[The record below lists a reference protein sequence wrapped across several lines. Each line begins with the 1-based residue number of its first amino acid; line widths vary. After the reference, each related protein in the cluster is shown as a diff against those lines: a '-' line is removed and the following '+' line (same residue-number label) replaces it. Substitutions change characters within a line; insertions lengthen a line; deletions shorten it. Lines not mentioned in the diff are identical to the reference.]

1 MTRRTWLLAALVAA
15 VVVGVNV
22 LFSGADA
29 VDGPRSSSYATTPMG
44 TAALAAL
51 LERDGRR
58 VRRLRAPLEERRPPA
73 EATVFVLDPVR
84 LSGGEAAALARFVR
98 DGGRLVAAGRG
109 VERLAAEFRA
119 GAPTA
124 ADDGP
129 RALRVAAP
137 GPETAGVRE
146 VRASGERAWTDA
158 GGALPLLAAAGRTG
172 AVALDASTPDG
183 ASAAAGTSTPAGA
196 SGRPM
201 GTGGAPMGAG
211 GAPMGTSGRLLL
223 LADAGPLQN
232 RALAEADN
240 GAFALGL
247 AGPRGKD
254 VAFVESI
261 HGYEEATGLAAIPG
275 RWMLAVAGLALAA
288 LLFAFARGRRF
299 GPPELAE
306 RELDPPRRAYVE
318 ALAASL
324 ARTKDRS
331 RAAAPV
337 RDAARA
343 ALARRSAL
351 GVDADAAQWRRAAE
365 RLGLPADE
373 VTALTADGPG
383 DLLATGRALARLGGD
398 PDTRTP

>member
-1 MTRRTWLLAALVAA
+1 VTRRAWLLAALAAA

-29 VDGPRSSSYATTPMG
+29 VDGPRSSSYATTPTG

-51 LERDGRR
+51 LDRDGRR
-58 VRRLRAPLEERRPPA
+58 VRRVRAPLEKRLPPA
-73 EATVFVLDPVR
+73 DATAFVLDPVR
-84 LSGGEAAALARFVR
+84 LSGDEAAALARFVR

-109 VERLAAEFRA
+109 VERLAAELRA

-124 ADDGP
+124 DGDAP

-137 GPETAGVRE
+137 APETAAVRE
-146 VRASGERAWTDA
+146 VRAPGERAWSDA
-158 GGALPLLAAAGRTG
+158 GGALPLLAADGRTG
-172 AVALDASTPDG
+172 AVALDRG
-183 ASAAAGTSTPAGA
+183 
-196 SGRPM
+196 
-201 GTGGAPMGAG
+201 
-211 GAPMGTSGRLLL
+211 GRLLL

-240 GAFALGL
+240 AALALGL

-254 VAFVESI
+254 TAFIESI

-275 RWMLAVAGLALAA
+275 RWVLTVSGLALAVV
-288 LLFAFARGRRF
+288 LFGFARGRRF

-324 ARTKDRS
+324 ARTQDRS

-343 ALARRSAL
+343 TLARRSGL
-351 GVDADAAQWRRAAE
+351 DADAGAAQWRRAAE
-365 RLGLPADE
+365 RLELPDDE
-373 VTALTADGPG
+373 ISALTADGPP
-383 DLLATGRALARLGGD
+383 DLLATGRALARLDGD
-398 PDTRTP
+398 PTSRTP

>member
-1 MTRRTWLLAALVAA
+1 MTRRTWLLSALLVV

-29 VDGPRSSSYATTPMG
+29 VDGPRSSSYATTLTG

-58 VRRLRAPLEERRPPA
+58 VRRVRAPLEERLPPA
-73 EATVFVLDPVR
+73 GATAFVLDPVR
-84 LSGGEAAALARFVR
+84 LSGDEAAALARFVR

-109 VERLAAEFRA
+109 VERLAAELRA

-124 ADDGP
+124 GGDAP

-137 GPETAGVRE
+137 APETAGVRE
-146 VRASGERAWTDA
+146 VRASEARAWSDA
-158 GGALPLLAAAGRTG
+158 GGALPLLAADGRTG
-172 AVALDASTPDG
+172 AVALDADPT
-183 ASAAAGTSTPAGA
+183 
-196 SGRPM
+196 SGRAP
-201 GTGGAPMGAG
+201 GAPARAG
-211 GAPMGTSGRLLL
+211 GRLLL

-240 GAFALGL
+240 AALALGL
-247 AGPRGKD
+247 AGPRGQD
-254 VAFVESI
+254 VAFIESI

-275 RWMLAVAGLALAA
+275 RWRVAVAGLALAV
-288 LLFAFARGRRF
+288 LLFGFARGRRF
-299 GPPELAE
+299 GPPERAE

-324 ARTKDRS
+324 ARTRDRS

-343 ALARRSAL
+343 ALARRSGLDA
-351 GVDADAAQWRRAAE
+351 DADAARWRRAAE
-365 RLGLPADE
+365 RLELPDDE
-373 VTALTADGPG
+373 ISALTADGPP
-383 DLLATGRALARLGGD
+383 DLLATGRALVRLSGN
-398 PDTRTP
+398 PTSRTP

>member
-1 MTRRTWLLAALVAA
+1 MTRRRWLLVALV
-15 VVVGVNV
+15 VVLVVGVNV
-22 LFSGADA
+22 LFSGAEA
-29 VDGPRSSSYATTPMG
+29 VDGPRSSSYATTPTG

-73 EATVFVLDPVR
+73 DATVFVLDPVR

-109 VERLAAEFRA
+109 VERLAAELRA

-124 ADDGP
+124 AGEAP

-137 GPETAGVRE
+137 APETAGVRE
-146 VRASGERAWTDA
+146 VRASGERAWTGA
-158 GGALPLLAAAGRTG
+158 GGALPLLAADGRTG
-172 AVALDASTPDG
+172 AVALDAGPTSGRAPTPDG
-183 ASAAAGTSTPAGA
+183 ASTPGGA
-196 SGRPM
+196 SRTPV
-201 GTGGAPMGAG
+201 GAG
-211 GAPMGTSGRLLL
+211 GRLLL

-240 GAFALGL
+240 GALALGL
-247 AGPRGKD
+247 AGPRGRD

-261 HGYEEATGLAAIPG
+261 HGYKEATGLAAIPG
-275 RWMLAVAGLALAA
+275 RWALAVAGLALAA
-288 LLFAFARGRRF
+288 LLFGFARGRRF
-299 GPPELAE
+299 GPPEWAE

-343 ALARRSAL
+343 ALARRSGIRA
-351 GVDADAAQWRRAAE
+351 DADAAQWRRAAE
-365 RLGLPADE
+365 RLGLPDDE
-373 VTALTADGPG
+373 VAAVTADGPG

-398 PDTRTP
+398 PETRTP

>member
-1 MTRRTWLLAALVAA
+1 MTRRRWALAALVA
-15 VVVGVNV
+15 VLVVGVNV

-29 VDGPRSSSYATTPMG
+29 VDGPRSSSYATTPTG

-58 VRRLRAPLEERRPPA
+58 VRRLRAPLEERRPPVGV
-73 EATVFVLDPVR
+73 TVFVLDPVR

-98 DGGRLVAAGRG
+98 GGGRLVAAGRG
-109 VERLAAEFRA
+109 VERLAAELRA

-124 ADDGP
+124 AADGP
-129 RALRVAAP
+129 RVLRVAAP
-137 GPETAGVRE
+137 APETAEVRE
-146 VRASGERAWTDA
+146 VRASGERAWVDA
-158 GGALPLLAAAGRTG
+158 GGALPLLAAGGRTG
-172 AVALDASTPDG
+172 AVALDVAE
-183 ASAAAGTSTPAGA
+183 
-196 SGRPM
+196 
-201 GTGGAPMGAG
+201 
-211 GAPMGTSGRLLL
+211 GRLLL

-240 GAFALGL
+240 AALALGL
-247 AGPRGKD
+247 AGPRGRD

-275 RWMLAVAGLALAA
+275 RWVLAVAGLALAA
-288 LLFAFARGRRF
+288 LLFALARGRRF
-299 GPPELAE
+299 GPPERAQ

-324 ARTKDRS
+324 ARTEDRS

-343 ALARRSAL
+343 ALARRSGLAA
-351 GVDADAAQWRRAAE
+351 DADSAQWRRAAE
-365 RLGLPADE
+365 RLGLPDDE
-373 VTALTADGPG
+373 VSALAADGPL
-383 DLLATGRALARLGGD
+383 DLLATGRALARLTPPPD
-398 PDTRTP
+398 PRTR